1 MAQGGPEQEYQM
13 QLAIAKAT
21 VGNANT
27 PHLAIIELGEGNK
40 FSTFGLSCGSRIRNA
55 QIFVSEVLTRSVDMV
70 TEKYWSLYPEAIEK
84 ISATD
89 IVCEKCYS
97 RAVE

>member
-1 MAQGGPEQEYQM
+1 M

-27 PHLAIIELGEGNK
+27 PHLAIIELCGDNSFK
-40 FSTFGLSCGSRIRNA
+40 TFGISCGSRIKNA
-55 QIFVSEVLTRSVDMV
+55 HVFVGEVLTRSVDMV
-70 TEKYWSLYPEAIEK
+70 TEKYWSLYPEALDK
-84 ISATD
+84 LSATE

-97 RAVE
+97 RAVA